1 MGWRKSNG
9 DFLLRRHDRCANYVH
24 SFDNGRAMPY
34 IGAMETNTERPRIAV
49 SACLLGR
56 EVRFDGGHTR
66 DRYLTDALAEHVDFL
81 PMCPEME
88 AGFGSPRPSI
98 RQVRAADGAL
108 RVVSQRGETDV
119 TPALAAAVDRRV
131 EGLSADA
138 ASNLCGFVLK
148 KDSPSCGPFRIRV
161 HGVDGRLE
169 RDGSGLL
176 VHALRARFPHLPIE
190 DEGRLNDAGL
200 RESFLIRVYA
210 WHRWQRMLAT
220 GLDRRSL
227 REFHAAHKMLLHAH
241 APARTRALGRLVA
254 RPDAGAAEV
263 GADAREY
270 ASALMEILS
279 KPATRGRHVDTLQHL
294 AGHLGEDLP
303 SEERRALH
311 ALIDEY
317 RQGWVTLETPMAL
330 LRHHLRR
337 IGTIWANAQ
346 LYLDPHPRALALRS
360 VIR

>member
-1 MGWRKSNG
+1 
-9 DFLLRRHDRCANYVH
+9 
-24 SFDNGRAMPY
+24 
-34 IGAMETNTERPRIAV
+34 METHSDRPKIAV

-66 DRYLTDALAEHVDFL
+66 DRFLTDALALHLDFL

-98 RQVRAADGAL
+98 RQVRATDGSL
-108 RVVSQRGETDV
+108 RVVSQRPEADV
-119 TPALAAAVDRRV
+119 TDALASAVERRV
-131 EGLSADA
+131 EGLASEA
-138 ASNLCGFVLK
+138 AVNLCGFVLK

-161 HGVDGRLE
+161 HGADGRLE
-169 RDGSGLL
+169 RDGAGLL

-200 RESFLIRVYA
+200 RESFLIRVFA
-210 WHRWQRMLAT
+210 WHRWQRMLAS
-220 GLDRRSL
+220 GLDRRTL

-254 RPDAGAAEV
+254 RPDARPAEV
-263 GADAREY
+263 DADARAY
-270 ASALMEILS
+270 APAFMEILS
-279 KPATRGRHVDTLQHL
+279 RPATRGRHVDTLQHL
-294 AGHLGEDLP
+294 AGHLGDEMP
-303 SEERRALH
+303 ATERGELH
-311 ALIDEY
+311 TLIEEY
-317 RQGWVTLETPMAL
+317 RQGWVTLETPVAL

-337 IGTIWANAQ
+337 LGTVWANAQ